1 MPTKKM
7 YRTKVETVPPRKRPR
22 NKRHRNSKTNVR
34 VGIITN
40 HELALQNHDFIVSS
54 QEELNS
60 KSFAVED
67 AETIP
72 SDQIQLIVLKS
83 IRPSKSVATSVYTNE
98 ADFDDIAK
106 FQSISATSKSSFS
119 IAIGD
124 NFAKPA
130 SQVLQAQQL
139 RAPQLALLPRL
150 PQQVQQPLQSD
161 NAIFGQHDQYG
172 TDLSLQ
178 IIVRSQ
184 RIYFGFYG
192 DDTQST
198 QTVYA
203 NTWYHMAYICDY
215 STLTQY
221 VYVNGVLDG
230 KNSVRGPAT
239 EILSDATQIVAYI
252 FDNTLLDSGPLG
264 INGSGVNYSYTYS
277 GRVCLGLSLST
288 TVSYAQVQGLV
299 LLGTSGEAYSMTIWS
314 NPIIN
319 TVGTIIHVSPTVTG
333 GSWSMPMLGFTNT
346 GRIGV
351 HGCST
356 GGSILLTEP
365 IVASNV

>member
-1 MPTKKM
+1 MVPTDDS
-7 YRTKVETVPPRKRPR
+7 RKDSFMSFDSV
-22 NKRHRNSKTNVR
+22 NFNLTL
-34 VGIITN
+34 TYY
-40 HELALQNHDFIVSS
+40 ANHDFIVSS

-130 SQVLQAQQL
+130 NFTLFISAWTPSINRERRNTVDRQNKSYGLEQFNSQISRAVERSQVLQAQQL

-150 PQQVQQPLQSD
+150 PQQVQQP
-161 NAIFGQHDQYG
+161 
-172 TDLSLQ
+172 LQ

-215 STLTQY
+215 STLTH
-221 VYVNGVLDG
+221 
-230 KNSVRGPAT
+230 AT

-252 FDNTLLDSGPLG
+252 FDNTLLDSGLLG

-288 TVSYAQVQGLV
+288 TASYAQVQGLV
-299 LLGTSGEAYSMTIWS
+299 LLGTSGEAYSMAIWS

-333 GSWSMPMLGFTNT
+333 GIWSMPMLGFTNT

>member
-1 MPTKKM
+1 MVPTDDS
-7 YRTKVETVPPRKRPR
+7 RKDSFMSFDSV
-22 NKRHRNSKTNVR
+22 NFNLTL
-34 VGIITN
+34 TYY
-40 HELALQNHDFIVSS
+40 ANHDFIVSS

-98 ADFDDIAK
+98 ADFDD
-106 FQSISATSKSSFS
+106 
-119 IAIGD
+119 
-124 NFAKPA
+124 
-130 SQVLQAQQL
+130 QVLQAQQL

-150 PQQVQQPLQSD
+150 PQQVQQP
-161 NAIFGQHDQYG
+161 
-172 TDLSLQ
+172 LQ

-230 KNSVRGPAT
+230 KNSVRGP
-239 EILSDATQIVAYI
+239 Y
-252 FDNTLLDSGPLG
+252 
-264 INGSGVNYSYTYS
+264 
-277 GRVCLGLSLST
+277 
-288 TVSYAQVQGLV
+288 
-299 LLGTSGEAYSMTIWS
+299 
-314 NPIIN
+314 
-319 TVGTIIHVSPTVTG
+319 
-333 GSWSMPMLGFTNT
+333 
-346 GRIGV
+346 
-351 HGCST
+351 
-356 GGSILLTEP
+356 
-365 IVASNV
+365 

>member
-98 ADFDDIAK
+98 ADFDD
-106 FQSISATSKSSFS
+106 
-119 IAIGD
+119 
-124 NFAKPA
+124 
-130 SQVLQAQQL
+130 QVLQAQQL

-150 PQQVQQPLQSD
+150 PQQVQQP
-161 NAIFGQHDQYG
+161 
-172 TDLSLQ
+172 LQ

-288 TVSYAQVQGLV
+288 TASYAQVQGLV
-299 LLGTSGEAYSMTIWS
+299 LLGTSGEAYSMAIWS

-319 TVGTIIHVSPTVTG
+319 TVGTIIHVSATVTG
-333 GSWSMPMLGFTNT
+333 GIWSMPMLGFTNT